1 MQPFLFNPLP
11 DALSGIKS
19 ESRAGKRAGLAS
31 VRPGLRARRLRCP
44 AVYLASV
51 WPCKFIPSSLLP
63 SLHGA
68 VDLGRKPGKTFL
80 VQVSAIP
87 IQ

>member
-1 MQPFLFNPLP
+1 M
-11 DALSGIKS
+11 
-19 ESRAGKRAGLAS
+19 
-31 VRPGLRARRLRCP
+31 
-44 AVYLASV
+44 YLTSV
-51 WPCKFIPSSLLP
+51 WPWHFIPSPPLTTS
-63 SLHGA
+63 HGV